1 MLDYPLSVN
10 TKVSLNRL
18 SAISI
23 ESLAAPVL
31 LRFTPSGRELFGT
44 CCEDVANGFT
54 FGVAAQRC
62 LDWHC
67 KFWSSLNVY
76 LYTLIDQME
85 ESFCHQIECEKW
97 WWFWDCLKNWNLK
110 IPWFILET
118 TPKWTCEAS
127 IAARVLPGFEVSS
140 TPTFHVGE
148 THRQMALG
156 DQMAARKRRVQNLR
170 ILY

>member
-10 TKVSLNRL
+10 TKVSSNRL

-44 CCEDVANGFT
+44 CCEDVANGFR

-76 LYTLIDQME
+76 LYTLTDQME
-85 ESFCHQIECEKW
+85 ESFCHQIECREMMMILGLSQELTPQSHG
-97 WWFWDCLKNWNLK
+97 FYLRQPRNELLKQ
-110 IPWFILET
+110 
-118 TPKWTCEAS
+118 AS
-127 IAARVLPGFEVSS
+127 QPECSSVSR
-140 TPTFHVGE
+140 F
-148 THRQMALG
+148 RAL
-156 DQMAARKRRVQNLR
+156 RRFT
-170 ILY
+170 

>member
-110 IPWFILET
+110 IPWFILDNPEMNFWS
-118 TPKWTCEAS
+118 KHRS
-127 IAARVLPGFEVSS
+127 QSVARFRGFEHSDVS
-140 TPTFHVGE
+140 
-148 THRQMALG
+148 
-156 DQMAARKRRVQNLR
+156 RRRNS
-170 ILY
+170 